1 MYKTIKTD
9 ITDNIMTIT
18 LNRPDRMNA
27 YTEFMGDEIIDAL
40 DHADEND
47 DVRVVIMTGEGKGFC
62 AGADLDKG
70 ASIFQSDI
78 TIEDYRDGGGMVSL
92 RIYEL
97 KKPIIAAINGPAVG
111 VGITMTLPMDIRI
124 ASEDAKMGF
133 VFARRGIAQEAC
145 SGWFLPRVVGIS
157 QAMEWVSTGRVFSAQ
172 EAKEHGLVSR
182 VVPADE
188 LLSTAR
194 ELAREIAENTS
205 AMSVALNRQL
215 MYRMLGADH
224 PMESHKIESKY
235 IYWTGRNADVKE
247 GVNAFLEKRKPEFSL
262 KVSSDMP
269 EFFPWW
275 EKREFNNK
283 LTSFGVKTL

>member
-1 MYKTIKTD
+1 
-9 ITDNIMTIT
+9 
-18 LNRPDRMNA
+18 MNA
-27 YTEFMGDEIIDAL
+27 YTEFMGDEIRDAL

-62 AGADLDKG
+62 AGADLDKD
-70 ASIFQSDI
+70 ASIFQSEI

-124 ASEDAKMGF
+124 ASEDAKIGF
-133 VFARRGIAQEAC
+133 VFARRGI
-145 SGWFLPRVVGIS
+145 
-157 QAMEWVSTGRVFSAQ
+157 AQ

-269 EFFPWW
+269 DFFPWW
-275 EKREFNNK
+275 EKREFK
-283 LTSFGVKTL
+283 Q